1 MSWEENV
8 SESREHVFSNF
19 KQKQKVVGIKYH
31 YASYKRP
38 ILLNSILE

>member
-8 SESREHVFSNF
+8 SEIRENVFANF
-19 KQKQKVVGIKYH
+19 KQKVVGIKYH
-31 YASYKRP
+31 NASYKHP